1 MSHWVRQW
9 AHKFLFVEKTQY
21 HKILQDLTRYQTVLW
36 EIYKPEG
43 FRIRL
48 CWHRTGLVRMQH
60 NCSNNQSSKNKNVQ
74 FKQWEIWDI
83 SYKLALSQVKSITNF
98 CVQKC
103 GTLKSFIFLLVFQKV
118 ILQQVCIIRKV
129 LCTLSRKPFARP
141 HQPLAYFDL
150 ITANSNLPFELR
162 GWKYKQLVVKAACL
176 TRVANRKIAAFTRS
190 TFSGGFAWILSY
202 LTSFHVFWCA
212 KSVFL
217 RQIYKNSNT
226 GLEI

>member
-60 NCSNNQSSKNKNVQ
+60 NCSNNQSSIKTKMYCSNSER
-74 FKQWEIWDI
+74 FGDI

-176 TRVANRKIAAFTRS
+176 GFPDHEQGGNRKISAFARLAIS
-190 TFSGGFAWILSY
+190 RGFAWILSY
-202 LTSFHVFWCA
+202 LAFFDLQKV
-212 KSVFL
+212 
-217 RQIYKNSNT
+217 
-226 GLEI
+226 